1 MRPEMFH
8 WVFNQMLSQ
17 DIFLVVS
24 ETFVPWGGG
33 VVCFFFFLSEDLEAK
48 IFSDCIAC

>member
-1 MRPEMFH
+1 MFH

-24 ETFVPWGGG
+24 GTFVPWGGG
-33 VVCFFFFLSEDLEAK
+33 VVCFFFFSFSFLEDLEGQDFK
-48 IFSDCIAC
+48 